1 MRPDFRGFLAWVLSA
16 HDARGWRQVALQ
28 TKSEKYCSQ
37 ASRASMHCNQGRLRT
52 CFRVFTRPR
61 PIPVIPGRRDAVDLA
76 VQRGA
81 RQVLCRAWLGPRDP
95 VNSRPSS
102 WPQRRPD
109 FLSVLG
115 RVSKVFLSA
124 TKRPRSSATR

>member
-52 CFRVFTRPR
+52 LLPRFHTTKTHSRPR
-61 PIPVIPGRRDAVDLA
+61 AADHFGLA
-76 VQRGA
+76 YRLRTVQ
-81 RQVLCRAWLGPRDP
+81 
-95 VNSRPSS
+95 
-102 WPQRRPD
+102 
-109 FLSVLG
+109 
-115 RVSKVFLSA
+115 
-124 TKRPRSSATR
+124 

>member
-61 PIPVIPGRRDAVDLA
+61 PIAVLDYESLTRRNII
-76 VQRGA
+76 
-81 RQVLCRAWLGPRDP
+81 RATPCDDSRELISCSRLLSSIDE
-95 VNSRPSS
+95 VNE
-102 WPQRRPD
+102 
-109 FLSVLG
+109 
-115 RVSKVFLSA
+115 
-124 TKRPRSSATR
+124 